1 MSVLKNDIL
10 TMDFKRTG
18 KKYAVFAV
26 VVTLLCGGLGLYLLW
41 PQLTE
46 AARLLG
52 QGGVPLEWRLDG
64 AEEMLEGSLAGYSGA
79 SITAVS
85 LGARTAL
92 LVCGLIVMALA
103 AGYWLL
109 VALWLYQQ
117 ATQTELGGA
126 LWFLLGLAGNLVAVA
141 AFLAV
146 RSTFRVRC
154 TVCDGWSPKSDD
166 YCHHCGAS
174 LGNVCPSCGAAL
186 KAGAHFCGHCG
197 RSLEDAA
204 HDDDR

>member
-18 KKYAVFAV
+18 KKYAIFAV

-46 AARLLG
+46 VAQLLG
-52 QGGVPLEWRLDG
+52 QGSVGHLDHVDDMLEW
-64 AEEMLEGSLAGYSGA
+64 SLAGYSGGA
-79 SITAVS
+79 ISAVS

-92 LVCGLIVMALA
+92 LVCGLIVLALA

-109 VALWLYQQ
+109 VALWLYQR
-117 ATQTELGGA
+117 ATQAELGGMF
-126 LWFLLGLAGNLVAVA
+126 WFLLGLAGNLAAVA

-146 RSTFRVRC
+146 RSIFRVRC

-174 LGNVCPSCGAAL
+174 LVSVCPSCGAAL

-197 RSLEDAA
+197 QSLEDAA

>member
-18 KKYAVFAV
+18 KNYAIFAV
-26 VVTLLCGGLGLYLLW
+26 VVTLLCGGLSLYLLW

-46 AARLLG
+46 VSQLLG
-52 QGGVPLEWRLDG
+52 QSGVGHLDHVDDMLEW
-64 AEEMLEGSLAGYSGA
+64 SLAGYGGA
-79 SITAVS
+79 GITAVS

-117 ATQTELGGA
+117 ATQAELGGA

-174 LGNVCPSCGAAL
+174 LGSVCPSCGAAL

>member
-10 TMDFKRTG
+10 TMNFKRTG
-18 KKYAVFAV
+18 KNYAIFAV
-26 VVTLLCGGLGLYLLW
+26 VVTLLCGGLSLYLLW

-46 AARLLG
+46 VSQLLG
-52 QGGVPLEWRLDG
+52 QGSVGHLDHVDDMLEW
-64 AEEMLEGSLAGYSGA
+64 SLAGYSGGA
-79 SITAVS
+79 ISAVS

-92 LVCGLIVMALA
+92 LVCGLIVLALA

-109 VALWLYQQ
+109 VALWLYQR
-117 ATQTELGGA
+117 ATQAELGGMF
-126 LWFLLGLAGNLVAVA
+126 WFLLGLAGNLAAVA

-146 RSTFRVRC
+146 RSIFRVRC

-174 LGNVCPSCGAAL
+174 LVSVCPSCGAAL

-197 RSLEDAA
+197 QSLEDAA
-204 HDDDR
+204 HGDDR

>member
-1 MSVLKNDIL
+1 MSVMKNDIL
-10 TMDFKRTG
+10 TMNFKRTG
-18 KKYAVFAV
+18 KNYAIFAV
-26 VVTLLCGGLGLYLLW
+26 VVTLLCGGLSLYLLW

-46 AARLLG
+46 VSQLLG
-52 QGGVPLEWRLDG
+52 QSGVGHLDHVDDMLEW
-64 AEEMLEGSLAGYSGA
+64 SLAGYSGA
-79 SITAVS
+79 GITAVS

-92 LVCGLIVMALA
+92 LVCGLIVLALA

-117 ATQTELGGA
+117 ATQAELGGTF
-126 LWFLLGLAGNLVAVA
+126 WFLLGLAGNLVAVA

-154 TVCDGWSPKSDD
+154 TACDGWSPKSDD

-174 LGNVCPSCGAAL
+174 LGSVCPSCGAAL